1 MPGTGSC
8 YTDDVPEQKSSME
21 ERQTITPARPHT
33 YTQLALPALLAG
45 ATAIGF
51 APIFVRLSQAGPS
64 ATAFWRLAL
73 ALPVLYAFMAAG
85 NAQKGPYR
93 KPSTGLDYA
102 RLSLAGLFFAGDLA
116 FWHWS
121 IRFTTVANATL
132 LANFAPIIVTLGAW
146 LLFKQ
151 RARLGFALGML
162 VALSGTSL
170 IVGSSLSFDPS
181 RLLGD
186 IFGLVTAVFYGA
198 YLLAVSRLRAE
209 FSTGT
214 VMTWSGAVSCL
225 ALLPVALLF
234 QEAFLPFD
242 WRGWLVLLGLALVSH
257 VGGQSLIAFRPGAPA
272 GLLLFGDAAGTAG
285 HGSRVRLA
293 DPARSPASL
302 AGAGRGAGPGGHRL
316 GEKGKLL
323 PAGQGAC
330 EGRLISRFIRT
341 FGYELRGDQV
351 EHP

>member
-1 MPGTGSC
+1 
-8 YTDDVPEQKSSME
+8 ME

-257 VGGQSLIAFRPGAPA
+257 VGGQSLIAFA
-272 GLLLFGDAAGTAG
+272 
-285 HGSRVRLA
+285 LA
-293 DPARSPASL
+293 HLPASFSSVTL
-302 AGAGRGAGPGGHRL
+302 LVQPVMAAVFAWLILHEALHPWQALGGALVLGGIAWARRESFSPL
-316 GEKGKLL
+316 VKAPVK
-323 PAGQGAC
+323 
-330 EGRLISRFIRT
+330 T
-341 FGYELRGDQV
+341 D
-351 EHP
+351 